1 MEAGKSG
8 WGRAGPSSGLLGVV
22 HGTDYLQGHSTV
34 AWVEQTQAACRH
46 HLATWSK
53 ASLLP
58 LVAMAMPA
66 QGSPSGPEML
76 GLISL
81 SAAES
86 ASGRL
91 SQPLGLCNL
100 RGQGGGRAS
109 GLGTHDV
116 CMEYHQA
123 PIVFFWSY
131 AQYQEPRDRKEQTC
145 HSASNSGKMSVLVV
159 LVGTSWSKWG

>member
-1 MEAGKSG
+1 M
-8 WGRAGPSSGLLGVV
+8 GLITSRDIG
-22 HGTDYLQGHSTV
+22 LQS
-34 AWVEQTQAACRH
+34 APPAEQTQAACRH

-81 SAAES
+81 SAVES
-86 ASGRL
+86 GSGRL

-123 PIVFFWSY
+123 PVFFLWSY
-131 AQYQEPRDRKEQTC
+131 AQYQEPRGRKEQTYP
-145 HSASNSGKMSVLVV
+145 SASNSANVSVCSGGSI
-159 LVGTSWSKWG
+159 VGTSWSKWG

>member
-1 MEAGKSG
+1 MSPGGAGLALARVSLGWYMELTTS
-8 WGRAGPSSGLLGVV
+8 RDLV
-22 HGTDYLQGHSTV
+22 LQN
-34 AWVEQTQAACRH
+34 ALPAEQTQAACRH

-86 ASGRL
+86 GSGRL
-91 SQPLGLCNL
+91 SQPLGLCNM

-109 GLGTHDV
+109 DLGTHDV
-116 CMEYHQA
+116 WLGYHQT
-123 PIVFFWSY
+123 PIFFLWSY
-131 AQYQEPRDRKEQTC
+131 ASNQELRDRKEQTFP
-145 HSASNSGKMSVLVV
+145 STRNNGKKSWVV
-159 LVGTSWSKWG
+159 VDEFWSKWG